1 MTEGNCLPADHFGQ
15 FTHALGN
22 IRFLNLGG
30 FLEAKI
36 FAAVAGGDGAVND
49 GGAQVFIKAPFLAG
63 KIAHEAADKAVTGP
77 GGVHDF
83 L

>member
-36 FAAVAGGDGAVND
+36 FTAVTGGDGAVND
-49 GGAQVFIKAPFLAG
+49 GSAQVFIKAPFLTG

>member
-36 FAAVAGGDGAVND
+36 FAAVAGGDG
-49 GGAQVFIKAPFLAG
+49 
-63 KIAHEAADKAVTGP
+63 
-77 GGVHDF
+77 
-83 L
+83 